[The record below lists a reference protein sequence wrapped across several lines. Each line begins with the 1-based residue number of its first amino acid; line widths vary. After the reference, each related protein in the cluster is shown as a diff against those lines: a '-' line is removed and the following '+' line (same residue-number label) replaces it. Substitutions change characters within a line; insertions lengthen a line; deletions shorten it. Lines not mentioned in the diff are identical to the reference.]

1 MEEII
6 PTHVNGADGGVNGLF
21 AHMLY
26 SVDRNGPNDT
36 VRRHRLTRIFNT
48 TFLVQPDA
56 PNADYI
62 AEFGPPS
69 SEERFEKML
78 RFLDSNLERF
88 GGQTSPAWL
97 DCLDK
102 WGSDYDW
109 FVEEYGSEFGY
120 VFG

>member
-36 VRRHRLTRIFNT
+36 VRHHRLTRIFNT

-69 SEERFEKML
+69 SEERL
-78 RFLDSNLERF
+78 
-88 GGQTSPAWL
+88 PAWSARPGEHDVSVIL
-97 DCLDK
+97 Y
-102 WGSDYDW
+102 S
-109 FVEEYGSEFGY
+109 
-120 VFG
+120 